1 MIWSGGSEP
10 LLPIAR
16 KRLNVQ
22 ASPGDLL
29 SLNTLDSHS
38 LHRVLLPIGLCPMIV
53 QFGPDRVS
61 FCYLAQDLYLY
72 VWNRCEEE
80 APVFPHTCLP
90 DEISFRVERLLTAI
104 VWGKKRHHHLQIVP
118 IGRLYHALEHHFRG
132 RIGLRILC
140 LFL

>member
-90 DEISFRVERLLTAI
+90 DEKLELLLVFPHTCLPDEISFRVERLLTAI
-104 VWGKKRHHHLQIVP
+104 VWGKK
-118 IGRLYHALEHHFRG
+118 
-132 RIGLRILC
+132 
-140 LFL
+140 

>member
-29 SLNTLDSHS
+29 SLNTLNSHS
-38 LHRVLLPIGLCPMIV
+38 PHRVLLPIGLCPMIG

-61 FCYLAQDLYLY
+61 FFYLAQNLYLY
-72 VWNRCEEE
+72 IWNRREEE
-80 APVFPHTCLP
+80 TPVFPYTRLP
-90 DEISFRVERLLTAI
+90 DEISFRVERLLAAI
-104 VWGKKRHHHLQIVP
+104 AWRKKRHHRLQIVP
-118 IGRLYHALEHHFRG
+118 IGRLYHALEHHFG
-132 RIGLRILC
+132 RRRRLRILSR
-140 LFL
+140 FL